1 MIRLIIILLLAGCG
15 DYRPLIYYETEEIK
29 SIVEKFKLDHQ
40 YYTGQALK
48 INNLNVTIREIDSS
62 EVKGTVLGYCKKEA
76 FKTPKIIL
84 NKLYWKNMNEWYKKQ
99 LLYHEL
105 GHCILNLK
113 HSHDGLMQPY
123 IIYWKEYKYYEDY
136 YLNRLFNYGE

>member
-1 MIRLIIILLLAGCG
+1 M
-15 DYRPLIYYETEEIK
+15 
-29 SIVEKFKLDHQ
+29 
-40 YYTGQALK
+40 
-48 INNLNVTIREIDSS
+48 TIREIDSS

-136 YLNRLFNYGE
+136 YLNRLFNDGE